1 MLIILEIQL
10 FILLYSARN
19 LRVSI
24 TIVTNSFKSP
34 IPKAILLACNI
45 SLGNFLLRP
54 SFLIII
60 ASLISNNIFSYFYDK
75 LIILHPK

>member
-1 MLIILEIQL
+1 MLFILEAQS
-10 FILLYSARN
+10 FILLYPIHN
-19 LRVSI
+19 LRVCI
-24 TIVTNSFKSP
+24 AMVINSFKSP
-34 IPKAILLACNI
+34 IPKAVLLACNI